1 MLEIIH
7 NDHRNIN
14 QLLRILR
21 NKIKLLEDDEK
32 IDYRLVKAIINYL
45 RCYSDKYHHPME
57 DLIYA
62 YYLKYRVVPDE
73 VAIRLGNE
81 HKLIKEVTI
90 ELDELV
96 EMILLDAIVPKQQC
110 LEKLSVFVE
119 LQAAHLMYE
128 ESQIIPA
135 IRESLSADDWSNLAQ
150 QWKHNHYDDPLFG
163 DNISEEYRGLAE
175 RINQNAF

>member
-7 NDHRNIN
+7 RDHRNIN

-21 NKIKLLEDDEK
+21 KKIKLLENDEK
-32 IDYRLVKAIINYL
+32 IDYRLVKVIINYL
-45 RCYSDKYHHPME
+45 KNYSDKYHHPME

-73 VAIRLGNE
+73 VAIRLSQE

-96 EMILLDAIVPKQQC
+96 DMILLDAIVPKEQC
-110 LEKLSVFVE
+110 LEKLAVFVE

-128 ESQIIPA
+128 ESQVLPA
-135 IRESLSADDWSNLAQ
+135 IKASLSADDWVNLEQ
-150 QWKHNHYDDPLFG
+150 QWQHSHYDDPLFG
-163 DNISEEYRGLAE
+163 DNISEEYKALAE
-175 RINQNAF
+175 RINQG

>member
-21 NKIKLLEDDEK
+21 KKIKALEDDES
-32 IDYRLVKAIINYL
+32 INYRLIKVIISYL
-45 RCYSDKYHHPME
+45 RNYSDKYHHPME

-73 VAIRLGNE
+73 VANRLSRE
-81 HKLIKEVTI
+81 HRLIKEATI

-96 EMILLDAIVPKQQC
+96 EMVLLDAIVPQQQC
-110 LEKLSVFVE
+110 IEKLTKFVE
-119 LQAAHLMYE
+119 MQALHLMYE

-135 IRESLSADDWSNLAQ
+135 IRESLSADDWLNLQQ
-150 QWKHNHYDDPLFG
+150 QWKHHHYDDPLFG
-163 DNISEEYRGLAE
+163 DKIAEEYRALAE
-175 RINQNAF
+175 RINNS

>member
-21 NKIKLLEDDEK
+21 KKIKLLEEDEK
-32 IDYRLVKAIINYL
+32 IDYRLIKVIITYL
-45 RCYSDKYHHPME
+45 RNYADKYHHPME

-73 VAIRLGNE
+73 IAIRLSKE
-81 HKLIKEVTI
+81 HKLIKEITI

-96 EMILLDAIVPKQQC
+96 EMVLLDAIVPKQLC

-128 ESQIIPA
+128 ESQILPR
-135 IRESLSADDWSNLAQ
+135 IRDSLSADDWANLEQ
-150 QWKHNHYDDPLFG
+150 QWQHNHYEDPLFG
-163 DNISEEYRGLAE
+163 DNIGEEYKALAE
-175 RINQNAF
+175 RINQG

>member
-7 NDHRNIN
+7 SDHRNIN

-21 NKIKLLEDDEK
+21 KKIKLIENDEK
-32 IDYRLVKAIINYL
+32 IDYRLIKAIISYL
-45 RCYSDKYHHPME
+45 RHYSDKYHHPME

-73 VAIRLGNE
+73 VAIRLAKE
-81 HKLIKEVTI
+81 HQLIKEVTI

-96 EMILLDAIVPKQQC
+96 DMILLDTPVPKQQC

-135 IRESLSADDWSNLAQ
+135 IRESLSADDWVNLAQ
-150 QWKHNHYDDPLFG
+150 QWQHNHSEDPLFG
-163 DNISEEYRGLAE
+163 DNISEVYKALAE
-175 RINQNAF
+175 RINQS

>member
-7 NDHRNIN
+7 RDHRNIN

-21 NKIKLLEDDEK
+21 KKIKLLESDQK
-32 IDYRLVKAIINYL
+32 VDYRLVKVIINYL
-45 RCYSDKYHHPME
+45 RSYSDKYHHPME

-73 VAIRLGNE
+73 VAIRLSKE
-81 HKLIKEVTI
+81 HKLIKQATI
-90 ELDELV
+90 DLDELV
-96 EMILLDAIVPKQQC
+96 EMILLDSIVPTGLC

-128 ESQIIPA
+128 ESQVIPA
-135 IRESLSADDWSNLAQ
+135 IRDSLSADDWINLEQ
-150 QWKHNHYDDPLFG
+150 QWQHNHYDDPLFG
-163 DNISEEYRGLAE
+163 DNITEEYRALAE
-175 RINQNAF
+175 RINQV

>member
-21 NKIKLLEDDEK
+21 KKIKLLENDEK
-32 IDYRLVKAIINYL
+32 IDYRLVKVIINYL
-45 RCYSDKYHHPME
+45 RSYADKYHHPME

-73 VAIRLGNE
+73 VAIRLSKE
-81 HKLIKEVTI
+81 HKLLKEITI

-96 EMILLDAIVPKQQC
+96 KMVLLDSIVPKQLC

-119 LQAAHLMYE
+119 MQASHLMYE

-135 IRESLSADDWSNLAQ
+135 IKESLTADDWTNLEQ
-150 QWKHNHYDDPLFG
+150 QWQHNCYDDPLFG
-163 DNISEEYRGLAE
+163 DNIGEEYKALAE
-175 RINQNAF
+175 RINKG